1 MAYVTVTS
9 SLAHTRVARRLY
21 QAIVAMLVC
30 WCAPALAHKSSD
42 SFLHLTAHGNI
53 VTAQWD
59 IALRDLDAALG
70 LDTNGDGLLSWG
82 EVRQRESQ
90 IGAYAE
96 QRLTLRNADSTCTPG
111 SRQLLID
118 RHTDGAYAVLRF
130 DADCGSA
137 ITSLRVDYRLFADID
152 AGHRGLLNLALHG
165 RTYTQVLGPD
175 APSASFGADASGA
188 WHEFSGYL
196 RTGIGHIWSGFD
208 HLLFLFSLL
217 LPAVLLRRERRW
229 EPRSALGESL
239 GEVIRVVTAFTVAHS
254 LTLGLATFGLLKIPS
269 RISESAIAL
278 SVVAAA
284 LNNIWP
290 LVKDRRWVVA
300 FIFGLIHGL
309 GFANVLGD
317 LGLPTGALALA
328 LVGFNLGVEAGQ
340 LAIVALFVPL
350 AYALRATLFYRRVV
364 MTAGSMGIAILA
376 ALWFAERAF
385 NLQFLPV
392 H

>member
-118 RHTDGAYAVLRF
+118 RRMLGKELLGRVSNSEDQVGDRETTDQANHPCA
-130 DADCGSA
+130 C
-137 ITSLRVDYRLFADID
+137 
-152 AGHRGLLNLALHG
+152 RGPRHCWNL
-165 RTYTQVLGPD
+165 
-175 APSASFGADASGA
+175 S
-188 WHEFSGYL
+188 
-196 RTGIGHIWSGFD
+196 D
-208 HLLFLFSLL
+208 H
-217 LPAVLLRRERRW
+217 A
-229 EPRSALGESL
+229 
-239 GEVIRVVTAFTVAHS
+239 
-254 LTLGLATFGLLKIPS
+254 
-269 RISESAIAL
+269 
-278 SVVAAA
+278 
-284 LNNIWP
+284 
-290 LVKDRRWVVA
+290 
-300 FIFGLIHGL
+300 
-309 GFANVLGD
+309 
-317 LGLPTGALALA
+317 
-328 LVGFNLGVEAGQ
+328 
-340 LAIVALFVPL
+340 
-350 AYALRATLFYRRVV
+350 
-364 MTAGSMGIAILA
+364 
-376 ALWFAERAF
+376 
-385 NLQFLPV
+385 
-392 H
+392 